1 MSLPAGRGCSAGC
14 AVVAVAPRLDVHV
27 RFLSLL
33 FKLVIYFMSSRLTA
47 SLLLPDARIQANLA
61 QCTALSASNTLRR
74 PAPQP
79 ALSPLPRAPRP
90 RVAAPRVPDAAA
102 RAPPCAAQRMGACC
116 SSGATDAAPHVA
128 AANAV
133 VDERNIKTLA
143 AETHCACH
151 HRVRVA
157 ALF

>member
-33 FKLVIYFMSSRLTA
+33 FNLGIYFMSSRLTA

-61 QCTALSASNTLRR
+61 QCAALSASNTLRR
-74 PAPQP
+74 PALP

-102 RAPPCAAQRMGACC
+102 RAPPCAARRMGACC
-116 SSGATDAAPHVA
+116 SSGATAAAPHGA